1 MITRFALLT
10 MLLLGLAGA
19 APRKKPVAPP
29 VPLPDLVRVM
39 ITTELGPILVEL
51 DHKRAPVTVK
61 NFVRYVDA
69 KRLDGTTFYRAMRL
83 DWGTP
88 PNGLVQAGPR
98 GDPTRVYPP
107 IAHEPTGMT
116 GLSHV
121 VGTLSMARFA
131 PGTATADFSILLADM
146 KGLDASAAAGGD
158 PDGYA
163 AFGRVIVGMEVV
175 RKIWDAPTSP
185 TLGEGFLKGQ
195 MLEKPVKIVSARR
208 VITPPPAAPTSPA
221 PRAGRE

>member
-1 MITRFALLT
+1 MMHRFALVPMM
-10 MLLLGLAGA
+10 MLALAGA
-19 APRKKPVAPP
+19 APRKKPALPL
-29 VPLPDLVRVM
+29 PLPDLVRVT

-51 DHKRAPVTVK
+51 DHKRAPVTVA

-98 GDPTRVYPP
+98 GDPKRIYPP
-107 IAHEPTGMT
+107 IAHESTRTTGI
-116 GLSHV
+116 LHK

-131 PGTATADFSILLADM
+131 PGTATGDFSILLADM
-146 KGLDASAAAGGD
+146 PGLDASTAPGAD

-163 AFGRVIVGMEVV
+163 AFGRVVEGMEVV

-195 MLEKPVKIVSARR
+195 MIEKPVKILTARR
-208 VITPPPAAPTSPA
+208 VSVSPQ
-221 PRAGRE
+221 P